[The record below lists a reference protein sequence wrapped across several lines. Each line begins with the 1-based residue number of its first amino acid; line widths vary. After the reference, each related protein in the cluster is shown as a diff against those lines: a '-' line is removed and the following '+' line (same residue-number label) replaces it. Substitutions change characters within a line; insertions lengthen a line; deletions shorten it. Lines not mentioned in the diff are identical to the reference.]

1 MCTPVESAVMR
12 FIDRNPGSSARA
24 ASEATLLPS
33 SNFSRALRGL
43 EDKGLVRREV
53 DARDA
58 RGVRLYP
65 TERAREN
72 LRHLRDTW
80 SRALEGIVDEPETI
94 DLVNTTLRRIESELV
109 ARRRRAGDQSAPDR

>member
-1 MCTPVESAVMR
+1 MR

-33 SNFSRALRGL
+33 SNFGRALRGL
-43 EDKGLVRREV
+43 EEKGLVRREV

-58 RGVRLYP
+58 RCARLYP

-72 LRHLRDTW
+72 LGHLRDAW
-80 SRALEGIVDEPETI
+80 SRALEGTVDDPDTI
-94 DLVNTTLRRIESELV
+94 DLLNTTLRRIENELV
-109 ARRRRAGDQSAPDR
+109 ARRRRAGAGASRQ